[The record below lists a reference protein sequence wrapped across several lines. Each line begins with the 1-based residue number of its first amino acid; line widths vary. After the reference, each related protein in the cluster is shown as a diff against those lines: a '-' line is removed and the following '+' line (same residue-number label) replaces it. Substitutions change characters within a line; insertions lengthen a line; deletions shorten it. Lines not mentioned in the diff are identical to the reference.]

1 MSPWLDAITGWA
13 LFGGLLVTLGC
24 VVARWVVVPRARVP
38 GDVSHDRM
46 LSELGRLGLAG
57 ACVATA
63 GVALAFVRQLL
74 EFRDPFVPWAEDAHL
89 LLLGTA
95 WGRIWILGA
104 SGAVLSIMAF
114 AAAGAGRRSGW
125 WFTTLLALALGAFPA
140 FTGHAAG
147 DNPLRAL
154 LLAADVVIVGC
165 RSVDRRARG
174 RPLPRV
180 APRRR
185 GPDRAFST
193 LVPAFSRVAV
203 AAVAAVVLT
212 GSLAGWAHLSGFS
225 ALVDTAYGRTLGLK
239 VALVAIVLALGA
251 TNFRILTPKLGTD
264 DGVRAL
270 KRAATVELL
279 VAQVVLLV
287 TAVLVR
293 TSPGWHVARDLGQG
307 MKISSS
313 GGHRDF
319 IWNQPGWWVFVTR
332 SPRSGTPS

>member
-154 LLAADVVIVGC
+154 LLAADVVHVWGAGAWIGGLVAVLYLEWRLAGGDG
-165 RSVDRRARG
+165 SSL
-174 RPLPRV
+174 LP
-180 APRRR
+180 
-185 GPDRAFST
+185 T

-293 TSPGWHVARDLGQG
+293 TSPGG
-307 MKISSS
+307 M
-313 GGHRDF
+313 
-319 IWNQPGWWVFVTR
+319 
-332 SPRSGTPS
+332 